1 MATSTVTKKHFA
13 DALAKQHHLT
23 KKQGREMLEDLI
35 GLITK
40 HLKKGERVSS
50 RSLRAFALRLGERM
64 MADVTDLVAQIEER
78 RARLDQVDQAIAEIR
93 RLFAPTKQKRR
104 RRQLRLPLAEP
115 EKKARALRA

>member
-1 MATSTVTKKHFA
+1 
-13 DALAKQHHLT
+13 
-23 KKQGREMLEDLI
+23 
-35 GLITK
+35 
-40 HLKKGERVSS
+40 
-50 RSLRAFALRLGERM
+50 M

-115 EKKARALRA
+115 RKTARVRRA